1 MPQNHAEKQKN
12 SALMTDLPIHY
23 AKMAGNINVTRRG
36 SGPDCTEL
44 YERGRKQ

>member
-1 MPQNHAEKQKN
+1 MTQLKRGSCVRP
-12 SALMTDLPIHY
+12 ALMTDLPIHY